1 MIDEQEPPRG
11 LPAGLTDDIAAIA
24 AVMAEHG
31 LEKINVEANGIRL
44 TMAAP
49 RAPRGI
55 ESVAPIVTA
64 EVIEPAGIS
73 ANGRDAGHTIA
84 APIVGTYYAAPGPG
98 ELPFVQ
104 VGDLVSPGQTVA
116 IIEQMKF
123 MNEIQADRGGVVE
136 EIFVSNGQPVEY
148 DQPLMRLAP

>member
-1 MIDEQEPPRG
+1 MIDEQKPRG
-11 LPAGLTDDIAAIA
+11 LPTGLTEDIAAIA

-31 LEKINVEANGIRL
+31 LEKISVEANGIRL
-44 TMAAP
+44 NLMAP
-49 RAPRGI
+49 RAPRVV
-55 ESVAPIVTA
+55 ESNAPVVTA
-64 EVIEPAGIS
+64 DMIDPIEIS
-73 ANGRDAGHTIA
+73 ANGRDGGYTIA
-84 APIVGTYYAAPGPG
+84 APIVGTYYSAPGPG
-98 ELPFVQ
+98 ELPFVN